1 MHQRGNERHGV
12 WTHGDRPR
20 KRGGRSAPLLRS
32 DDKGDSAREQS
43 QALRHRRVS
52 ETRLQ
57 AAVVPERKRDDV
69 DPYADVP
76 CTD

>member
-1 MHQRGNERHGV
+1 MFANKEVASRHLPIA
-12 WTHGDRPR
+12 HGRDD
-20 KRGGRSAPLLRS
+20 KRDG
-32 DDKGDSAREQS
+32 KGDSARD
-43 QALRHRRVS
+43 RRPEPRRIS

-57 AAVVPERKRDDV
+57 VAVVPERKPDDV